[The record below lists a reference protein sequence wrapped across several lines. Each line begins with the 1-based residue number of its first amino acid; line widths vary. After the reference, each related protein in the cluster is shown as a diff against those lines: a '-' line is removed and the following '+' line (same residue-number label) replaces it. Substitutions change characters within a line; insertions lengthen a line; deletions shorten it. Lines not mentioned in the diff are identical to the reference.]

1 MNLDARPYRPRRS
14 LVLYATYTYR
24 RSSYPT
30 PVVLHTVVVLEVV
43 PSGTSVRFAAHVR
56 ARDAVRVSLKNNHV
70 YIIKG
75 KAAHT
80 ATRDTRLS
88 HFRERHFRICYFET
102 REIRLTIRPHT
113 RYINPSMH
121 IIYI

>member
-56 ARDAVRVSLKNNHV
+56 ARDAAPVVNPFVTRTGHPSGRK
-70 YIIKG
+70 IK
-75 KAAHT
+75 
-80 ATRDTRLS
+80 S
-88 HFRERHFRICYFET
+88 
-102 REIRLTIRPHT
+102 RPEPIQAVPTHGT
-113 RYINPSMH
+113 GP
-121 IIYI
+121 

>member
-14 LVLYATYTYR
+14 LVLTTVRATYTYR

-56 ARDAVRVSLKNNHV
+56 ARDAARVVK
-70 YIIKG
+70 
-75 KAAHT
+75 
-80 ATRDTRLS
+80 
-88 HFRERHFRICYFET
+88 E
-102 REIRLTIRPHT
+102 
-113 RYINPSMH
+113 
-121 IIYI
+121 